1 MPLFG
6 SPSELMEPSIALVE
20 VYSTRMD
27 SHGRGVSTS
36 RGTEVQ
42 AMVHSAAG
50 KRGAREIGAMKREWR
65 TGAPR
70 SKVRLFIAGM
80 VVAYLLEQ
88 RGRLRDDTACR
99 DVPYTHCT
107 CTDLARIVLLYGG
120 HVPDR
125 DLPIASSCP
134 LLPVRGPE
142 AL

>member
-20 VYSTRMD
+20 AYSTRME

-42 AMVHSAAG
+42 AMVHSGAG

-88 RGRLRDDTACR
+88 RGRLGDDTACSETYR
-99 DVPYTHCT
+99 ILTVHAPIWHASCYCT
-107 CTDLARIVLLYGG
+107 VGTFLIGTCR
-120 HVPDR
+120 
-125 DLPIASSCP
+125 
-134 LLPVRGPE
+134 
-142 AL
+142 